1 MRIPTDEEIRALHKE
16 YAPTRRAFD
25 LIYTHSNIVCA
36 LAEEVVDRRQLTLD
50 IDLVRAGSLLHDI
63 GVYRLYGPSGE
74 IDHASYV
81 RHGVLGYELL
91 HSLGFPD
98 AVCRFCS
105 CHIGMGL
112 SREDVI
118 MQGLPLPVDDYLATN
133 REEELVM
140 FADKFHSKTTPPAF
154 LTASSY
160 AWKARHFG
168 EDKVAAFTSMLERF
182 GEPDLGPLLKAYG
195 HGLVRGEP
203 S

>member
-1 MRIPTDEEIRALHKE
+1 MRIPTDEEIRALHEK
-16 YAPTRRAFD
+16 YAPTRRTFD

-36 LAEEVVDRRQLTLD
+36 LAEQVIDRRQLPLD

-74 IDHASYV
+74 LDHAGYV

-91 HSLGFPD
+91 HDLGFPD
-98 AVCRFCS
+98 AICRFCS

-112 SREDVI
+112 SRDDVI
-118 MQGLPLPVDDYLATN
+118 RQGLPLPVDDYLAKS

-154 LTASSY
+154 LTPSSY
-160 AWKARHFG
+160 TRKVQRFG
-168 EDKVAAFTSMLERF
+168 EDKAATFTSLLERF
-182 GEPDLGPLLKAYG
+182 GEPDLGLLMDTYG
-195 HGLVRGEP
+195 HALVQCEP
-203 S
+203 D